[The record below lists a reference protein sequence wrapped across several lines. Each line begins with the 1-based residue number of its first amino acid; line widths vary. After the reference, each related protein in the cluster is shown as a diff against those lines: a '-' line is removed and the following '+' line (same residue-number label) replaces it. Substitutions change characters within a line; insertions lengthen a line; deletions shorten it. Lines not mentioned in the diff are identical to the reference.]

1 MNVPPREA
9 PNAHLPP
16 HAQPGAA
23 APTRE
28 VCFYDNEVPAFAET
42 ELERLYECVMTT
54 VARFAIYNAA
64 PGASTYLVR
73 EHGLVTALFL
83 FRREARQVVVYNE
96 QVTLGRSELN
106 RFADA
111 VFARYPSVRRIS
123 FYAIDAP
130 ARGVRYP
137 MLRRECLEDIRL
149 ALPPSTDEYLESL
162 GSHTRATVRRY
173 RRHLQRD
180 FPSFR
185 FQVYDGSEASDDQVR
200 QIVALNRARMNAKG
214 QVSYHTDAAVEQLVQ
229 LVRKYGLLCV
239 ATIDERIVGGAIC
252 TRVGSTYQLV
262 VLAHDPLFDKYRLG
276 RLCCCFSICH
286 AIEQGGAQYVFGWSR
301 YDYKFR
307 LNGRE
312 KPLYRV
318 VLYRSRRHM
327 LVDAAHV
334 ARIAAAA
341 AIRRFRLRAAR
352 AEAGSSR
359 ADPWIRSLAHAL
371 RRVRR
376 LLRRL
381 RRASAQPSRTVEATH
396 GPDKLA

>member
-16 HAQPGAA
+16 FAHPGAA
-23 APTRE
+23 PAARE
-28 VCFYDNEVPAFAET
+28 VRFYDNEVPAFAED

-54 VARFAIYNAA
+54 VARFDIYNAA
-64 PGASTYLVR
+64 PGASTYVVR

-96 QVTLGRSELN
+96 QVRLGRSELN

-111 VFARYPSVRRIS
+111 VFARYPSVRRIC

-130 ARGVRYP
+130 ARGVRFP

-149 ALPPSTDEYLESL
+149 SLPPSTDEYLASL
-162 GSHTRATVRRY
+162 GSHTRASVRRY

-180 FPSFR
+180 FPSFH
-185 FQVYDGSEASDDQVR
+185 FQVYDGSEASAGQVR
-200 QIVALNRARMNAKG
+200 AIVALNRARMHAKG
-214 QVSYHTDAAVEQLVQ
+214 QASYYTEAAVEQLER

-239 ATIDERIVGGAIC
+239 ATIDGRIVGGAIC
-252 TRVGSTYQLV
+252 TRVGATYQLV
-262 VLAHDPLFDKYRLG
+262 VLGHDPQFDKYRLG

-286 AIEQGGAQYVFGWSR
+286 AIEQGGARYVFGWSR

-307 LNGRE
+307 FLGRE

-327 LVDAAHV
+327 VLDTAHV
-334 ARIAAAA
+334 ARVAAAA
-341 AIRRFRLRAAR
+341 AIRSVKLRAAQ
-352 AEAGSSR
+352 AEAGASR
-359 ADPWIRSLAHAL
+359 RDSWIRSLAHAL
-371 RRVRR
+371 RRARR

-381 RRASAQPSRTVEATH
+381 RRAGVQAPRTVEPTH